1 MKNRSY
7 FSQLFE
13 PRFPTILQTESTEC
27 GLACVA
33 MLANYYGHH
42 VTLRDLRLKFS
53 VSLKGISLGSLLR
66 VCKHNGLSSRPVHTN
81 LSGLRQIKLPCI
93 LHWNFNH
100 FVVLRKIGADY
111 AVIVDPAHGER
122 RLPLEHVSQSFTG
135 VAVEIWPNPD
145 FVAVKQKK
153 NVPLLQLMGKLK
165 QRKRAIGVVLFL
177 AIAVEFLTA
186 LSPYYLQ
193 LVIDN
198 AISAND
204 QQVFAVLA
212 AGFAVVYLFRNLVG
226 SIRSWFLM
234 YLGTSLNVQW
244 KDNILEH
251 MLSLPLEY
259 FEKRHVGDVMSRFG
273 GIDLIQRMLTTSFI
287 ESILDGFFSV
297 VVIFILFLYQP
308 LMGVSYLLVR

>member
-1 MKNRSY
+1 
-7 FSQLFE
+7 
-13 PRFPTILQTESTEC
+13 
-27 GLACVA
+27 